1 MQKHGHILLALLL
14 SASGPALAGGADSDK
29 NNAAESTASASQTT
43 MAAANTDTST
53 DNSANTEA
61 NTGTATDASATTA
74 ANSQASNSQASN
86 TQAASTQA
94 AERTST
100 GFRAIEDEQ
109 LEIDTST
116 ITDGDGLGS
125 IQIQWQISDN
135 GDEWRVMPGA
145 ITPNF
150 IPRDAHVGRFLRVV
164 VSYIDGQ
171 GNSEQLISPMSQA
184 VENVND
190 TPVGQPEITGDARE
204 NSLLRVD
211 TSRVSDEDGIGA
223 LAIAWE
229 RSTTK
234 TEWQPAPELLGDTL
248 ALDQSDVG
256 FSYRAT
262 VTYTDGFGTREVLT
276 TEPTEIVAN
285 VDNPLQGDVVLRGVP
300 TEGNQMVAS
309 TSSLTDY
316 DGIASMA
323 LFWESSADGR
333 TWDTLDYAN
342 GQIQLMLDQS
352 LVGLKLRSRVE
363 VVDTFGV
370 ETVVTSKPTEAVRNV
385 NNKPAG
391 QLLIRRVG
399 S

>member
-29 NNAAESTASASQTT
+29 NTAAESTASASQTT
-43 MAAANTDTST
+43 TAAANTDTST

-61 NTGTATDASATTA
+61 KTGANTGTASTATYASATSSANTA
-74 ANSQASNSQASN
+74 AQASN
-86 TQAASTQA
+86 TQA

-190 TPVGQPEITGDARE
+190 SPVGQPEITGDARE

>member
-14 SASGPALAGGADSDK
+14 TASGPALAGGADSDK
-29 NNAAESTASASQTT
+29 STAAESTASTSQSTATT
-43 MAAANTDTST
+43 TDTASDTSAASSAST
-53 DNSANTEA
+53 TTTSNSADT
-61 NTGTATDASATTA
+61 TAQATTSEA
-74 ANSQASNSQASN
+74 TTSQAS
-86 TQAASTQA
+86 TTQA
-94 AERTST
+94 AERTPT

-116 ITDGDGLGS
+116 ISDGDGLGS

-234 TEWQPAPELLGDTL
+234 TEWQAAPELLGDTL

-300 TEGNQMVAS
+300 TEGNEMVAS

-342 GQIQLMLDQS
+342 GQVQLMLDQS